1 MTRLISGLALALVAL
16 AAIWFL
22 PTSALK
28 VVAAGVAALGAREL
42 LTIFRAGELRPAPW
56 LVIAF
61 TAGSSLAMG
70 DVAAHYSIVV
80 LAGLGVMLI
89 EVLARGNGLAVA
101 GAVIAGAIWI
111 GVPLGLLARV
121 HDVGGAWAVLLLL
134 GTVVVSDSSQYYTGR
149 LLGRHLLAPNV
160 SPTKTIEGALGG
172 VVFGTAAMV
181 LGGRWVLP
189 YVEVPLLVATGL
201 AVVLLGICGDL
212 FESRLKRLAGLK
224 DSSSLIPGHGGVLD
238 RIDALLF
245 AAPAFYLLL
254 GSSL

>member
-1 MTRLISGLALALVAL
+1 MSVSPNELLLLAEVVLKNATKEAEWRNAFVGVSALELVAL
-16 AAIWFL
+16 ALGWRKHRTAF
-22 PTSALK
+22 PAAL
-28 VVAAGVAALGAREL
+28 VAAVAG
-42 LTIFRAGELRPAPW
+42 
-56 LVIAF
+56 
-61 TAGSSLAMG
+61 
-70 DVAAHYSIVV
+70 

-89 EVLARGNGLAVA
+89 EVLARGNGLAAA
-101 GAVIAGAIWI
+101 GAVVGGAIWV

-121 HDVGGAWAVLLLL
+121 HDIGGPSAVLLLL

-149 LLGRHLLAPNV
+149 LLGRHLLAPTV
-160 SPTKTIEGALGG
+160 SPKKTIEGALGG

-189 YVEVPLLVATGL
+189 YVGVPLLVGTGL